1 MIEFP
6 FVLRWVDLVDILI
19 VAVFVYYLLL
29 WLQGTRAIQLLRG
42 ILVLLLVYLLGRVL
56 NLHSVNWMFDKFVT
70 VILIVL
76 IIVFQP
82 ELRRALERIGRGRI
96 FLRLGLAPQSRG
108 SWFVRHIIKAVEN
121 LAAHEDGALIVLER
135 NTGLSEFLESGTK
148 LDALISTELLI
159 SIFNKRGPLH
169 DGAVII
175 QGDRISGAGCLLP
188 LSESKLLDKRL
199 GTRHRAGVGISEVSD
214 SMVIVVSERSG
225 IISIAEN
232 GYLTRSVTKEMLE
245 EKLFGLYKVQPWKI
259 DFFPWKKKSSVKSQK
274 ESNK

>member
-1 MIEFP
+1 MIQLP
-6 FVLRWVDLVDILI
+6 FTLRWVDLIDILI
-19 VAVFVYYLLL
+19 VAVFLYYILM

-42 ILVLLLVYLLGRVL
+42 LLVLLLVYLLGRVL
-56 NLHSVNWMFDKFVT
+56 GLHTVNWLFDKFVT

-108 SWFVRHIIKAVEN
+108 SWFVRHIIKAVETLSEN
-121 LAAHEDGALIVLER
+121 EDGALIVLER
-135 NTGLSEFLESGTK
+135 NTGLSEYLESGIK
-148 LDALISTELLI
+148 LDAIISTEQLL

-175 QGDRISGAGCLLP
+175 QGDRITGAGCLLP

-199 GTRHRAGVGISEVSD
+199 GTRHRAAVGISEVSD
-214 SMVIVVSERSG
+214 ALVIVVSERSG

-259 DFFPWKKKSSVKSQK
+259 DFFPWRKQKAPSVKEKIKQ
-274 ESNK
+274 